1 VHRPPARELLLG
13 LPAAFVA
20 GALVGVLGTFKH
32 QVGVSAATGAG
43 VPIGLV
49 LSLALVAAVLAA
61 LRIAFTTRHW
71 AVAAAVGVVAAVAVL
86 SLPGPG
92 GSRVV
97 VANLEGVVWTV
108 APAILAAVV
117 VGLPRIGRA
126 RSAQPADGILVA
138 PPEGPKP

>member
-1 VHRPPARELLLG
+1 VLG
-13 LPAAFVA
+13 LPTAFAAGV
-20 GALVGVLGTFKH
+20 VIGVLGTFKH

-49 LSLALVAAVLAA
+49 LSLALIAAVLGA
-61 LRIAFTTRHW
+61 LRVAFATRHW
-71 AVAAAVGVVAAVAVL
+71 AVAAAAGVVAAVSVL

-97 VANLEGVVWTV
+97 VANVEGVIWTI
-108 APAILAAVV
+108 APVILAAVI
-117 VGLPRIGRA
+117 VGFPRIGRA
-126 RSAQPADGILVA
+126 RSAQAADGILVA